1 MEEDRKVLRDGPI
14 RLDALDGGAI
24 WRAVLNTPKANI
36 LDMEKCAILSEIFVE
51 AGGTAGLKAVIIEG
65 EGPHFSFGASV
76 GEHLPEQIDAMLSGF
91 HGLFH
96 RILDSG
102 VVTLA
107 AVRGQCLGGGMELAI
122 FCNRLFASPDAT
134 LGQPEIILGVLAPVA
149 SVMLAD
155 RVGRSRAEHLL
166 LSGASLSAAEGLTIG
181 LVDEMADDPG
191 KAALEYARE
200 HLLPKSASSLRLAL
214 RAARSGYQERFRSE
228 LARVEG
234 LFLKELMATDD
245 AVEGL
250 QAFLHKRRPEWKDR

>member
-1 MEEDRKVLRDGPI
+1 MDTTIEVLKDGPV
-14 RLDALDGGAI
+14 RLEALDGGAI

-36 LDMEKCAILSEIFVE
+36 LDMEKCEILSEVFLD
-51 AGGTAGLKAVIIEG
+51 AGKEAGLKAVVIEG

-76 GEHLPEQIDAMLSGF
+76 GEHLPEHIHAMLSGF
-91 HGLFH
+91 HGLFY

-134 LGQPEIILGVLAPVA
+134 LGQPEIVLGVLAPVA

-155 RVGRSRAEHLL
+155 RVGRGRAENLL
-166 LSGASLSAAEGLTIG
+166 LSGASLGAAEGLTIG
-181 LVDEMADDPG
+181 LVDELADDPG
-191 KAALEYARE
+191 EAALEYARK
-200 HLLPKSASSLRLAL
+200 HLLPKSGSSLRFAL
-214 RAARSGYQERFRSE
+214 RAARIDFEERFRAE

-234 LFLKELMATDD
+234 LFLEDLMATQD

-250 QAFLHKRRPEWKDR
+250 QAFLEKRSPEWKNR